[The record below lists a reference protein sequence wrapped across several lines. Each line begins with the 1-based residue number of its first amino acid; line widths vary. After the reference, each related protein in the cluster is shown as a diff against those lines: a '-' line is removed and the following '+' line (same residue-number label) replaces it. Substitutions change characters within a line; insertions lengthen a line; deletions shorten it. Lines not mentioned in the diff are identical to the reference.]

1 MVRLMGWNWFD
12 KEFSVHFVTKILVVA
27 AAVLAILLAA
37 LTIAYSSNADRIAG
51 SYHDMEAE
59 VAATKGSMAAQ
70 AAIHG
75 TQEANSQAKI
85 AALNNQ
91 MTQLQSN
98 LNSLL
103 AENSKL
109 TVDKNAAVT
118 ESKLLLSKFNE
129 LQTTASTQASLIQS
143 YRDETTTL
151 RKNELAFNR
160 QSVEMNDRISDLD
173 AKRDVLEQ
181 SVRALQEQLAEAR
194 TSMEKAQSGASAIAS
209 GNAVESFVSAGPLVS
224 GRIDELSK
232 DSLTGATM
240 VKINVGSN
248 DSVKDNMKF
257 FVVRDGKFIGTI
269 TVVRTDLKFAVGK
282 VSLLA
287 DKSAVQTADMVLSRI
302 N

>member
-1 MVRLMGWNWFD
+1 M
-12 KEFSVHFVTKILVVA
+12 HFVTKILVVA

-37 LTIAYSSNADRIAG
+37 LTIAYSSNADRIVG
-51 SYHDMEAE
+51 SYHDMEA
-59 VAATKGSMAAQ
+59 VKTATEASMAAQ
-70 AAIHG
+70 SAIHG
-75 TQEANSQAKI
+75 TQEANNQAKI

-91 MTQLQSN
+91 MTQLQST

-109 TVDKNAAVT
+109 TVEKNAAVT
-118 ESKLLLSKFNE
+118 ESKLMLSKFNE

-151 RKNELAFNR
+151 RKNELSFNR

-194 TSMEKAQSGASAIAS
+194 TAMEKAQSGVSTIAS
-209 GNAVESFVSAGPLVS
+209 GNSVESFVSAGPLVT
-224 GRIDELSK
+224 GRIDELST
-232 DSLTGATM
+232 DTLTGATM

-287 DKSAVQTADMVLSRI
+287 DKSNVQTSDMVLSRI

>member
-1 MVRLMGWNWFD
+1 M
-12 KEFSVHFVTKILVVA
+12 HFVTKILVVA

-37 LTIAYSSNADRIAG
+37 LTIAYSSNADRIVG
-51 SYHDMEAE
+51 SYYDMEA
-59 VAATKGSMAAQ
+59 VKTATEASHAAQ

-91 MTQLQSN
+91 MTQLQST

-109 TVDKNAAVT
+109 TVEKNAAVT
-118 ESKLLLSKFNE
+118 ESKLMLSKFNE

-151 RKNELAFNR
+151 RKNELSFNR

-194 TSMEKAQSGASAIAS
+194 TAMEQAQSGVSTIAS
-209 GNAVESFVSAGPLVS
+209 GNSVESFVSAGPLVS
-224 GRIDELSK
+224 GRIDELST
-232 DSLTGATM
+232 DTLTGATM

-287 DKSAVQTADMVLSRI
+287 DKSNVQTSDMVLSRI

>member
-1 MVRLMGWNWFD
+1 M
-12 KEFSVHFVTKILVVA
+12 HFVTKILVVA

-37 LTIAYSSNADRIAG
+37 LTIAYSSNADRIVG
-51 SYHDMEAE
+51 SYYDMEA
-59 VAATKGSMAAQ
+59 VKTATEASMAAQ
-70 AAIHG
+70 SAIHG
-75 TQEANSQAKI
+75 TQEANNQAKI

-109 TVDKNAAVT
+109 TVEKNAAVT
-118 ESKLLLSKFNE
+118 ESKLMLSKFNE
-129 LQTTASTQASLIQS
+129 LQTTASTQASLITS

-194 TSMEKAQSGASAIAS
+194 TAMEQAQSGVSSIAS
-209 GNAVESFVSAGPLVS
+209 GNSVESFVSAGPLVS
-224 GRIDELSK
+224 GRIDELST
-232 DSLTGATM
+232 DTLTGATM

-287 DKSAVQTADMVLSRI
+287 EKSNVQTSDMVLSRI

>member
-1 MVRLMGWNWFD
+1 
-12 KEFSVHFVTKILVVA
+12 
-27 AAVLAILLAA
+27 
-37 LTIAYSSNADRIAG
+37 
-51 SYHDMEAE
+51 
-59 VAATKGSMAAQ
+59 
-70 AAIHG
+70 
-75 TQEANSQAKI
+75 
-85 AALNNQ
+85 
-91 MTQLQSN
+91 
-98 LNSLL
+98 
-103 AENSKL
+103 
-109 TVDKNAAVT
+109 
-118 ESKLLLSKFNE
+118 
-129 LQTTASTQASLIQS
+129 
-143 YRDETTTL
+143 
-151 RKNELAFNR
+151 
-160 QSVEMNDRISDLD
+160 MNDRISDLD

-194 TSMEKAQSGASAIAS
+194 TAMEKAQSGVSTIAS

-232 DSLTGATM
+232 DTLTGATM

-287 DKSAVQTADMVLSRI
+287 DKSNVQTSDMVLSRI

>member
-1 MVRLMGWNWFD
+1 M
-12 KEFSVHFVTKILVVA
+12 HFVTKILVVA

-59 VAATKGSMAAQ
+59 VAATRGSAAAQ

-91 MTQLQSN
+91 MTLLQSN

-109 TVDKNAAVT
+109 TVEKNAAVT
-118 ESKLLLSKFNE
+118 ESKLMLSKFNE
-129 LQTTASTQASLIQS
+129 LQTTANTQASLIQS

-151 RKNELAFNR
+151 RKNELAFNK

-194 TSMEKAQSGASAIAS
+194 TSMEKAQSGASTIAS

-232 DSLTGATM
+232 DPLTGATM

-287 DKSAVQTADMVLSRI
+287 EKSAVQTSDMVLSRI